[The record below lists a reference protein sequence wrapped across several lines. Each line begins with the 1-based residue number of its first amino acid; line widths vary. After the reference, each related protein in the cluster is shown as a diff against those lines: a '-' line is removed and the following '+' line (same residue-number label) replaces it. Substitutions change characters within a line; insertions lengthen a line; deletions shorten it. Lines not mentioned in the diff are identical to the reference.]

1 MSGNLFPV
9 PPSTLTAASPAPGY
23 GAEDRTV
30 SIRAESMARKG
41 LRQRRTCRE
50 DAGLLQILWTTPEMS
65 GYLAARAW
73 TLPAPLA
80 CSTTS
85 GCTTL
90 PAASGPGSP
99 ERIVLIK
106 TVLTERKAQAPQE
119 MFRVAAKLASFGLI
133 LREMSGSL
141 ADSAL
146 TRPAPELPRVP
157 FSTIC
162 GNSRA
167 ASGFGSRAEIRQIR
181 TASLAPRRQRRQGM
195 FRGRGGDQ
203 WVGRMLPITC
213 GSSAAGDTAPKSRN
227 RPDSLT
233 IFGNTS
239 RAADSGFGGRAPAT
253 STKTARILPTAY
265 RL

>member
-1 MSGNLFPV
+1 MLGMVIETYLVYIFFFNDTATTEIY
-9 PPSTLTAASPAPGY
+9 TLSLHDALPICGLGSQA
-23 GAEDRTV
+23 RT
-30 SIRAESMARKG
+30 
-41 LRQRRTCRE
+41 L
-50 DAGLLQILWTTPEMS
+50 
-65 GYLAARAW
+65 
-73 TLPAPLA
+73 
-80 CSTTS
+80 
-85 GCTTL
+85 
-90 PAASGPGSP
+90 
-99 ERIVLIK
+99 LIK
-106 TVLTERKAQAPQE
+106 MAFTERRAQEPQQL
-119 MFRVAAKLASFGLI
+119 FRAAAKLASFGLI
-133 LREMSGSL
+133 LPEMFGSL

-146 TRPAPELPRVP
+146 TRPPPELPRVL

-167 ASGFGSRAEIRQIR
+167 ASGFGSLAEIRQIR
-181 TASLAPRRQRRQGM
+181 MASMAPRRQRRQGM